1 MYRNHTR
8 IFLTQNL
15 MIIVMHLPQGE
26 QALSNFSA
34 LQAVEKIG
42 LGDFI
47 EKLSIEN
54 W

>member
-15 MIIVMHLPQGE
+15 MIIDMHLPLGE

-54 W
+54 

>member
-1 MYRNHTR
+1 MYRSR
-8 IFLTQNL
+8 ACISLTQNL

-54 W
+54 